1 MEIIETTKHSL
12 AAGSCTNYL
21 PPNQQQQHQTIMGS
35 TEIIN
40 HTSKAMKVKVG
51 FNRVFRD
58 LATVEKDGVYKI
70 SVDPNTTYQ
79 QFCLGVHADGKPI
92 MVDSDQLIDNM
103 RITITESADGKFGVV
118 EVPRQAVVQEVGRDQ
133 RPAHVIILPHATV
146 SVADSR
152 PKCRQQS
159 NSRLTFWKSS
169 NPLHAKS

>member
-1 MEIIETTKHSL
+1 
-12 AAGSCTNYL
+12 
-21 PPNQQQQHQTIMGS
+21 
-35 TEIIN
+35 
-40 HTSKAMKVKVG
+40 MKVKVG

-103 RITITESADGKFGVV
+103 CITLTESADGKFGVV
-118 EVPRQAVVQEVGRDQ
+118 EVPRQAVVREVGRDQ
-133 RPAHVIILPHATV
+133 RRAEVIILPHAAV

-152 PKCRQQS
+152 SRCRQQS
-159 NSRLTFWKSS
+159 NSRWTFWKSS
-169 NPLHAKS
+169 NPVHAKL

>member
-1 MEIIETTKHSL
+1 LKLQNTSL
-12 AAGSCTNYL
+12 AAPSCIDHL
-21 PPNQQQQHQTIMGS
+21 PASEQQQTTMGS

-70 SVDPNTTYQ
+70 SVDPNSTYQ
-79 QFCLGVHADGKPI
+79 QFCLGTYADGKPI

-103 RITITESADGKFGVV
+103 RITITESADGNLGVI
-118 EVPRQAVVQEVGRDQ
+118 EVPRQAVVQEVRRDQ
-133 RPAHVIILPHATV
+133 RPAHVIIPHAAL

-159 NSRLTFWKSS
+159 KSRLTFWKSS
-169 NPLHAKS
+169 DPVHAKS

>member
-1 MEIIETTKHSL
+1 LKLQNTSL
-12 AAGSCTNYL
+12 AAASCIDHL
-21 PPNQQQQHQTIMGS
+21 PASEQQQQQTTMCS

-40 HTSKAMKVKVG
+40 HTITAMKVKVG

-103 RITITESADGKFGVV
+103 RITLTESADGNLGVV

-133 RPAHVIILPHATV
+133 RPAHVIILPHAAV
-146 SVADSR
+146 SVSDSS

-159 NSRLTFWKSS
+159 KSRLTFWKSS
-169 NPLHAKS
+169 DPVHAKS

>member
-1 MEIIETTKHSL
+1 
-12 AAGSCTNYL
+12 
-21 PPNQQQQHQTIMGS
+21 MGS

-40 HTSKAMKVKVG
+40 HTSNVMKVKVG

-58 LATVEKDGVYKI
+58 LATVEKDGVYKF
-70 SVDPNTTYQ
+70 SMDPNSTYQ

-103 RITITESADGKFGVV
+103 RITITESADGKFSVV
-118 EVPRQAVVQEVGRDQ
+118 KVPRQVVVQEVRQNQ
-133 RPAHVIILPHATV
+133 RPAHVTILPQTTV

-159 NSRLTFWKSS
+159 NSRWTFWKSS
-169 NPLHAKS
+169 DPVHAKS

>member
-1 MEIIETTKHSL
+1 MKLQNTSL
-12 AAGSCTNYL
+12 AAASCIDHL
-21 PPNQQQQHQTIMGS
+21 PASEQQQQQTTMGS

-103 RITITESADGKFGVV
+103 RITITESADGNFGVV

-133 RPAHVIILPHATV
+133 RPAHVIILPHAAV

-159 NSRLTFWKSS
+159 KSRLTFWKSS
-169 NPLHAKS
+169 DPVHAKS